1 MIKKTKFIIIFSF
14 ITLLFLFYAHGYNLP
29 WYKDATFYEIF
40 VRSFADSDGDKVGDL
55 KGLTNKLDYLKELN
69 IDGIWLM
76 PIFTSVSYHGYD
88 VIDYYDVHPA
98 YGTMEDF
105 EELIKEAH
113 KKNIKVIIDLVV
125 NHTSSRHPWFISAS
139 NSYTSPYRDYYIWS
153 NTKPNYNS
161 NFWYYKNTGYYYAF
175 FWSEMPDLNFDNPK
189 VREEVKKIAK
199 FWLEKGVD
207 GFRLDAVKHIYDDD
221 NKNISWW
228 KEFYDYLKG
237 IKPDVYLVG
246 EVWDNEYV
254 IAEYYKSLPSLFNF
268 PLSDKIM
275 NSVANQRD
283 LGICDFLEM
292 EKEMFKE
299 NNSEFTDATFLRN
312 HDQVRVRTSFG
323 GSIDK
328 SLLAGSIYLTLPG
341 TPFIYYGEEIGM
353 EGAKPDEYIREPYK
367 WTDQMNSEEQTYW
380 IKPKYNIPNN
390 GISYATEKVDK
401 NSIFNHYKLL
411 LKLRKDYK
419 ALSLGEMKKINLNDK
434 SLLAYL
440 REMDNEKILI
450 IHNLN
455 RIENTISLN
464 FTFKNILYSRNANI
478 KDNKIILGPF
488 SSIIIE
494 VQ

>member
-1 MIKKTKFIIIFSF
+1 
-14 ITLLFLFYAHGYNLP
+14 
-29 WYKDATFYEIF
+29 
-40 VRSFADSDGDKVGDL
+40 
-55 KGLTNKLDYLKELN
+55 
-69 IDGIWLM
+69 
-76 PIFTSVSYHGYD
+76 
-88 VIDYYDVHPA
+88 
-98 YGTMEDF
+98 
-105 EELIKEAH
+105 
-113 KKNIKVIIDLVV
+113 
-125 NHTSSRHPWFISAS
+125 
-139 NSYTSPYRDYYIWS
+139 
-153 NTKPNYNS
+153 
-161 NFWYYKNTGYYYAF
+161 
-175 FWSEMPDLNFDNPK
+175 
-189 VREEVKKIAK
+189 
-199 FWLEKGVD
+199 
-207 GFRLDAVKHIYDDD
+207 
-221 NKNISWW
+221 
-228 KEFYDYLKG
+228 
-237 IKPDVYLVG
+237 
-246 EVWDNEYV
+246 V

-275 NSVANQRD
+275 NSVANQRN

-440 REMDNEKILI
+440 REMDNEKILV

-455 RIENTISLN
+455 RVENMISLN